1 MDVTV
6 FPLIEARSL
15 MHAGGQTSFVPN
27 DDNDNGDVNCKSIGL
42 LVDTSRKAA
51 GEDA

>member
-1 MDVTV
+1 
-6 FPLIEARSL
+6 